1 MWSNLIRIGT
11 HFLQSFPTTKGEFLH
26 IELHPDDDLDKG
38 HDLQRVYFR
47 CQGNDT
53 SRPTLILDD
62 GEGIA
67 NWLGLLDAAEA
78 AQTDLRVCVWDH
90 LGFGHSDYAYLD
102 QLRDSGPF
110 YNVGTRLFASCPSG
124 IDPICWS
131 LGFVLC
137 LHVCTIF

>member
-1 MWSNLIRIGT
+1 M
-11 HFLQSFPTTKGEFLH
+11 QSFPTTKGEFLH
-26 IELHPDDDLDKG
+26 IEFQRPDDLDKG
-38 HDLQRVYFR
+38 HELQRVYFR

-53 SRPTLILDD
+53 SRPTIILDD

-78 AQTDLRVCVWDH
+78 SQTDLRVCVWDH

-110 YNVGTRLFASCPSG
+110 YNVGTCLPLVHLQ

-131 LGFVLC
+131 LGFDLC
-137 LHVCTIF
+137 LHEVALANYILLA

>member
-1 MWSNLIRIGT
+1 MEPHS
-11 HFLQSFPTTKGEFLH
+11 LQTFPTTKGEFLH
-26 IELHPDDDLDKG
+26 IELHQDDDLDQG
-38 HDLQRVYFR
+38 HELQRVYFR

-67 NWLGLLDAAEA
+67 NWLGLLDAADA
-78 AQTDLRVCVWDH
+78 AQADLRVCVWDH

-110 YNVGTRLFASCPSG
+110 YNVGTRLP
-124 IDPICWS
+124 
-131 LGFVLC
+131 LVH
-137 LHVCTIF
+137 LHTN